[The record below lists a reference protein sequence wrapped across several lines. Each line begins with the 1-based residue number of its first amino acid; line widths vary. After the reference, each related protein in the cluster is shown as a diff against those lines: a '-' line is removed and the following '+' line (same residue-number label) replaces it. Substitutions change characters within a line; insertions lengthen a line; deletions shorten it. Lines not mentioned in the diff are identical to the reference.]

1 MAQNPT
7 LEDVARA
14 AGVSRATASRA
25 IRGAGKVSA
34 IALEAV
40 DRAVKDLGY
49 VPNSAARSLVTRETG
64 AVALVVAE
72 PDERIF
78 SDPFF
83 GAAIAGV
90 VEALVPTDKQLIL
103 AMRTRNG
110 GDERLTRYLGNQQ
123 VDGVVVISHHDNDQF
138 LAVLR
143 ERAVPTVLVGRPA
156 CPESDD
162 FGMPYVDLDNRLGGK
177 LAAEHLIAQGCTRLA
192 TITGPLDMPAAQDRL
207 HGWREGLE
215 AAGIE
220 EFAMCEGDFTPRTG
234 RLGAQE
240 LLATGERIDGVF
252 AASDMMALTALQEF
266 EEHGLRVPDD
276 IRVVGFDDSA
286 MAEDSHPPLTTITNP
301 ARAMTTEATR
311 LLLSL
316 IRGEEV
322 EGPVVL
328 TPRVLARESSG
339 GGSTL
344 KDPP

>member
-1 MAQNPT
+1 MVQNPT

-25 IRGAGKVSA
+25 IRGAGKVSSA
-34 IALEAV
+34 AQELV

-110 GDERLTRYLGNQQ
+110 GDERLERYLGNQQ

-156 CPESDD
+156 RPDA
-162 FGMPYVDLDNRLGGK
+162 GMLYVDLDNRLGGK
-177 LAAEHLIAQGCTRLA
+177 LAAEHLIGQGCTRLA

-207 HGWREGLE
+207 QGWREGLE

-220 EFAMCEGDFTPRTG
+220 EVAMSEGDFTPRTG

-276 IRVVGFDDSA
+276 IRVAGFDDSA

-301 ARAMTTEATR
+301 ARAMTGEATR
-311 LLLSL
+311 LLLAL
-316 IRGEEV
+316 IKGEEV
-322 EGPVVL
+322 EEPIVL
-328 TPRVLARESSG
+328 TPSVLARESSG
-339 GGSTL
+339 A
-344 KDPP
+344 

>member
-1 MAQNPT
+1 MVQNPT

-25 IRGAGKVSA
+25 IRGAGKVSSA
-34 IALEAV
+34 AQELV

-110 GDERLTRYLGNQQ
+110 GDERLERYLGNQQ

-156 CPESDD
+156 RPDA
-162 FGMPYVDLDNRLGGK
+162 GMPYVDLDNRLGGK
-177 LAAEHLIAQGCTRLA
+177 LAAEHLIGQGCTRLA
-192 TITGPLDMPAAQDRL
+192 TITGPLDMPAAQDRRQ
-207 HGWREGLE
+207 GWREGLE

-220 EFAMCEGDFTPRTG
+220 EVAMSEGDFTPRTG

-276 IRVVGFDDSA
+276 IRVAGFDDSA

-301 ARAMTTEATR
+301 ARAMTGEATR

-316 IRGEEV
+316 IKGEEV
-322 EGPVVL
+322 EQPIVL
-328 TPRVLARESSG
+328 TPRVLTRGSSG
-339 GGSTL
+339 GVSAS
-344 KDPP
+344 

>member
-1 MAQNPT
+1 MVQNPT

-25 IRGAGKVSA
+25 IRGAGKVSSA
-34 IALEAV
+34 AQELV

-90 VEALVPTDKQLIL
+90 VEALGPTDKQLIL

-110 GDERLTRYLGNQQ
+110 GDERLERYLGNQQ

-156 CPESDD
+156 RPDA
-162 FGMPYVDLDNRLGGK
+162 GMPYVDLDNRLGGR

-207 HGWREGLE
+207 QGWREGLE

-220 EFAMCEGDFTPRTG
+220 EVAMCEGDFTPRTG

-240 LLATGERIDGVF
+240 LLTTGERIDGVF
-252 AASDMMALTALQEF
+252 AASDLMALTALQTF
-266 EEHGLRVPDD
+266 EEHGLRVPED
-276 IRVVGFDDSA
+276 IRVIGFDDSA
-286 MAEDSHPPLTTITNP
+286 MAEDSYPPLTTITNP
-301 ARAMTTEATR
+301 ARAMTAEATR

-316 IRGEEV
+316 IKGEEV
-322 EGPVVL
+322 EQPIVL
-328 TPRVLARESSG
+328 TPRVLTRGSSG
-339 GGSTL
+339 GVSAS
-344 KDPP
+344 

>member
-25 IRGAGKVSA
+25 IRGAGKVSSA
-34 IALEAV
+34 SQELV

-72 PDERIF
+72 PDERVF

-90 VEALVPTDKQLIL
+90 VEALGPTDKQLIL

-138 LAVLR
+138 LAVLA
-143 ERAVPTVLVGRPA
+143 ERGVPTVLVGRPA
-156 CPESDD
+156 RPDS
-162 FGMPYVDLDNRLGGK
+162 GMPYVDLDNRMGGR

-207 HGWREGLE
+207 AGWREGLE

-220 EFAMCEGDFTPRTG
+220 EAAMFEGDFTPRTG

-240 LLATGERIDGVF
+240 LLTTGERIDGVF
-252 AASDMMALTALQEF
+252 AASDLMALTALQTF
-266 EEHGLRVPDD
+266 EEHGLRVPED
-276 IRVVGFDDSA
+276 IRVIGFDDSA
-286 MAEDSHPPLTTITNP
+286 MAEDSYPPLTTITNP
-301 ARAMTTEATR
+301 ARAMTAEATR

-316 IRGEEV
+316 IKGEEV
-322 EGPVVL
+322 EQPIVL
-328 TPRVLARESSG
+328 TPHVLARESSG
-339 GGSTL
+339 Y
-344 KDPP
+344 

>member
-25 IRGAGKVSA
+25 IRGAGKVSS

-40 DRAVKDLGY
+40 DRAVKELGY

-138 LAVLR
+138 LAVLA
-143 ERAVPTVLVGRPA
+143 ERGVPAVLVGRPA
-156 CPESDD
+156 RPDS
-162 FGMPYVDLDNRLGGK
+162 GMPYVDLDNRLGGR

-207 HGWREGLE
+207 AGWREGLE
-215 AAGIE
+215 GAAIE
-220 EFAMCEGDFTPRTG
+220 EVAMFEGDFTSRTG
-234 RLGAQE
+234 RLGARE

-252 AASDMMALTALQEF
+252 AASDLMALTALQTF

-339 GGSTL
+339 GVSAS
-344 KDPP
+344 